1 MLNLNNPG
9 ATQDALDILRSGE
22 NFNFYVIFLLVAVL
36 YIYFNEVNKKNWNGI
51 ASGLMLYMI
60 HWFVEIINGLFQYF
74 TGHALWTIPTGTA
87 YLILIGLG
95 IELNLMFAIAGLA
108 TSKLL
113 PEDPREK
120 VFGIP
125 KPLLIGIGNAALA
138 SIIEIFLITT
148 PTFVWIYWWWN
159 AFTVFI
165 FVYIPFFVGAAY
177 AYYWKPKRQQLIIGT
192 LAIINIILGVIFG
205 VILPL
210 ILNQI
215 VI

>member
-9 ATQDALDILRSGE
+9 ATQDALNLLRIGE

-36 YIYFNEVNKKNWNGI
+36 YIYFNEMNKKNWDGI
-51 ASGLMLYMI
+51 AAGLMLYMI
-60 HWFVEIINGLFQYF
+60 HWFVEIINALFQFF

-87 YLILIGLG
+87 FLILIGLG

-113 PEDPREK
+113 PEDPKEK

-138 SIIEIFLITT
+138 SIIEIFLVLT
-148 PTFVWIYWWWN
+148 PTFVWVYWWWN
-159 AFTVFI
+159 AITVFI

-177 AYYWKPKRQQLIIGT
+177 AYYWRAKKQKIVIGT
-192 LAIINIILGVIFG
+192 LALINATLIIIFGIILPF
-205 VILPL
+205 
-210 ILNQI
+210 ILNRI

>member
-1 MLNLNNPG
+1 MFNLNNPG

-36 YIYFNEVNKKNWNGI
+36 YIYFNEMNKKNWNGI
-51 ASGLMLYMI
+51 AAGLMLYMI
-60 HWFVEIINGLFQYF
+60 HWFVEIINSLFQFF

-87 YLILIGLG
+87 FLILIGLG

-113 PEDPREK
+113 PKNPKEK
-120 VFGIP
+120 AFGIP

-138 SIIEIFLITT
+138 SFIEIFLVLT
-148 PTFVWIYWWWN
+148 PTFVWVYWWWN
-159 AFTVFI
+159 AITVFG

-177 AYYWKPKRQQLIIGT
+177 AYYWSRKKQKMVIGT
-192 LAIINIILGVIFG
+192 LALINIALIVIFG

-210 ILNQI
+210 ILNRI